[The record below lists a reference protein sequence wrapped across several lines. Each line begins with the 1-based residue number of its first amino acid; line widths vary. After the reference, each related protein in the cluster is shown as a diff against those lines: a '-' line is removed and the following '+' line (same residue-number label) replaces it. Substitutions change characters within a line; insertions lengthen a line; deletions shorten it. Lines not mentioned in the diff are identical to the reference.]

1 MARADRLFHPYAL
14 AALVLGLALVAAPL
28 VHHHYDVV
36 DCFLAWS
43 RASEGSRP
51 WAVYTPGAGADD
63 CDYPPLVP
71 YWLTL
76 VEAARRVTAA
86 PEVGVLTLTLLKL
99 PNLLAAFA
107 GVPLCLLGLRAPFG
121 ESAARYA
128 ATACALSPALFVNGL
143 WGQFDA
149 LLALFVL
156 AAVVAVLHDRPA
168 LAGVALGF
176 GLATKLLAI
185 VAAPLLAVYL
195 FRRGGAKAVA
205 LASAASAATML
216 ALALPH
222 VLGGAGDAVLRA
234 YTGAVHYYPYRTA
247 EAYNSWYVADRFDV
261 LVRGLS
267 YPDIRRDD
275 RLAFG
280 AVTYRALG
288 LGAFVLATGMLMA
301 TLWKRPHAR
310 VLVSAVTL
318 HHFAFFMLPTQVH
331 QRYIVPAVALA
342 AVLAAV
348 RREAAWLFF
357 GLSLTATLNQALD
370 LARALPTTQVV
381 RGALTADLF
390 ALPLRTW
397 RDLGAAVG
405 LANISLFVA
414 AVWVFWRGR
423 ASGDASE

>member
-1 MARADRLFHPYAL
+1 VARADRLPHPYAI
-14 AALVLGLALVAAPL
+14 AAAVLGLALLVAPL
-28 VHHHYDVV
+28 VHHQYDVA

-43 RASEGSRP
+43 RASLGSRP
-51 WAVYTPGAGADD
+51 WAVYTPGAGADN

-76 VEAARRVTAA
+76 VEAARRATSA

-99 PNLLAAFA
+99 PNLLAALA
-107 GVPLCLLGLRAPFG
+107 GVPLCLRGLRAPFG
-121 ESAARYA
+121 EAAARLA
-128 ATACALSPALFVNGL
+128 ATAYAISPALFVNGL

-156 AAVVAVLHDRPA
+156 AALVAALHDRPA
-168 LAGVALGF
+168 LVGVALGL

-195 FRRGGAKAVA
+195 FRRAGPKAVA
-205 LASAASAATML
+205 IASAAGLATML

-247 EAYNSWYVADRFDV
+247 EAYNTWYVADRFDV

-267 YPDIRRDD
+267 YPLIRRDD

-280 AVTYRALG
+280 PVTFQALG
-288 LGAFVLATGMLMA
+288 LGAFALATGALA
-301 TLWKRPHAR
+301 VAVWKRPNSR
-310 VLVSAVTL
+310 LLVFALTL
-318 HHFAFFMLPTQVH
+318 HLFAFFMLPTQVH
-331 QRYIVPAVALA
+331 QRYIVPVVAIA
-342 AVLAAV
+342 AVLVAI
-348 RREAAWLFF
+348 RRDTAWLWI
-357 GLSLTATLNQALD
+357 GLTLTATLNQALD
-370 LARALPTTQVV
+370 LARALPLIAAV

-390 ALPLRTW
+390 ALPLRAW
-397 RDLGAAVG
+397 RDMGAVVG
-405 LANISLFVA
+405 LVNIALFA
-414 AVWVFWRGR
+414 AAAWAFWRGQR
-423 ASGDASE
+423 AAEVRE

>member
-14 AALVLGLALVAAPL
+14 AALVLGLALVAAPF

-51 WAVYTPGAGADD
+51 WGVYTPGAGADD

-71 YWLTL
+71 YWLTA
-76 VEAARRVTAA
+76 VEAARRAASA
-86 PEVGVLTLTLLKL
+86 PEVGALTLTLLKL

-107 GVPLCLLGLRAPFG
+107 GVPLCLRGLRAPFG
-121 ESAARYA
+121 EPTARYA
-128 ATACALSPALFVNGL
+128 ATAYALSPALFVNGL
-143 WGQFDA
+143 WGQFDT
-149 LLALFVL
+149 LLAFFVL
-156 AAVVAVLHDRPA
+156 AAVVAALHDRPG
-168 LAGVALGF
+168 LVGVALGF

-195 FRRGGAKAVA
+195 FRRGGIKAVA
-205 LASAASAATML
+205 LASATGVAAML
-216 ALALPH
+216 ALALPL

-275 RLAFG
+275 RLALG
-280 AVTYRALG
+280 GVTYQALG
-288 LGAFVLATGMLMA
+288 LGAFVLATGVLMA

-310 VLVSAVTL
+310 LLVSALTL
-318 HHFAFFMLPTQVH
+318 HLFAFFMLPTQVH

-342 AVLAAV
+342 AVLCAV
-348 RREAAWLFF
+348 RRDAAWLYF
-357 GLSLTATLNQALD
+357 GLTLTGTLNQALD
-370 LARALPTTQVV
+370 LARALPMAEVV

-397 RDLGAAVG
+397 RDLGALVG
-405 LANISLFVA
+405 LANIALFVA
-414 AVWVFWRGR
+414 AVWVFWRR
-423 ASGDASE
+423 RPSWEASE